1 MKNANLVIT
10 GLLASLCLPAMATS
24 FKLDANGNDPFY
36 QTNVSK
42 EVYQYTHSSQLQD
55 LTIHNASGEQV
66 PYALIPYEDL
76 HPQTSTHQ
84 DSKPLIVYPIKENAL
99 SNPNELRIHL
109 QKNAGNTSVDIVS
122 SEADLNVQG
131 DTSKRPNSIY
141 LLDAGKKHAPLET
154 ISVDWQ
160 GVDGKLLTL
169 EVLTSDDLQSWSHA
183 GNAVLLKTSNENSSI
198 LQNTISLDSPT
209 EARYIQVR
217 TTGPNSTSFNLT
229 KANAE
234 YSKVQSIAP
243 QLVLQT
249 IQFLER
255 SEDTKKGL
263 VNIDFESAG
272 HFPASYLQIKLPQNN
287 TITNTTIQV
296 RNNTNE
302 PWAYLT
308 TASVYRLMQQ
318 GKNFTSP
325 DVALS
330 PTVARYWRLQFNL
343 SSGGIGAE
351 NPSLSLGWLPSTVVW
366 NARGQAP
373 FTLQV
378 GEKPGIVNNVSI
390 ASLIPDYKIE
400 KIQAL
405 AKSGLT
411 LEVSTNNTATEQVT
425 NTWVAPI
432 DYKRWLLWGGL
443 LLGVLL
449 LAGMAFSLLKT
460 DAKE

>member
-1 MKNANLVIT
+1 MKNANLIIT
-10 GLLASLCLPAMATS
+10 SLLATLGLPAMAAS

-36 QTNVSK
+36 QTSVSK
-42 EVYQYTHSSQLQD
+42 EVYQYTRSGQLQD
-55 LTIHNASGEQV
+55 LTINNASGEQV

-84 DSKPLIVYPIKENAL
+84 DSKPLIVYPIKENAQ
-99 SNPNELRIHL
+99 SNLNELRIHL

-122 SEADLNVQG
+122 SKGDLNSEG
-131 DTSKRPNSIY
+131 DASKKPNSIY
-141 LLDAGKKHAPLET
+141 LLDAGKKHVPLET

-183 GNAVLLKTSNENSSI
+183 GNAVLLKTSNVNSSI

-209 EARYIQVR
+209 EARYLQIR
-217 TTGPNSTSFNLT
+217 TTEPNSTSFKLT
-229 KANAE
+229 KTNAE
-234 YSKVQSIAP
+234 YSKVQSISP

-255 SEDTKKGL
+255 SEDAKKGL

-272 HFPASYLQIKLPQNN
+272 HFPASYLKIKLPQNN
-287 TITNTTIQV
+287 TITSATIQV

-302 PWAYLT
+302 PWQYLT

-318 GKNFTSP
+318 GKTFTSP
-325 DVALS
+325 DVVLS
-330 PTVARYWRLQFNL
+330 PTVARYWRLQFNQA
-343 SSGGIGAE
+343 SGGIGAE

-366 NARGQAP
+366 NARGHAP
-373 FTLQV
+373 FTLHV
-378 GEKPGIVNNVSI
+378 GEKPSIVNNVSI
-390 ASLIPDYKIE
+390 ASLMPGYEIE
-400 KIQAL
+400 KIQSL
-405 AKSGLT
+405 EKSSLT
-411 LEVSTNNTATEQVT
+411 LEVSANNAATEQAN
-425 NTWVAPI
+425 NTWTAPI
-432 DYKRWLLWGGL
+432 DYKHWLLWGGL
-443 LLGVLL
+443 FLGVLL

-460 DAKE
+460 DTKE

>member
-1 MKNANLVIT
+1 MKNAHVVIASF
-10 GLLASLCLPAMATS
+10 LATICLPAMAAS

-36 QTNVSK
+36 QTKVSK
-42 EVYQYTHSSQLQD
+42 EVYQYTHSSTLQD
-55 LTIHNASGEQV
+55 LTIHNATGEQV

-84 DSKPLIVYPIKENAL
+84 DSKVLIIYPIQANAL
-99 SNPNELRIHL
+99 NNPSELRIHL

-122 SEADLNVQG
+122 GEGEADASL
-131 DTSKRPNSIY
+131 KPNAIY

-154 ISVDWQ
+154 MMVDWQ

-183 GNAVLLKTSNENSSI
+183 GNAVLLKTSNDKSSI

-209 EARYIQVR
+209 EARYLQVR
-217 TTGPNSTSFNLT
+217 ATEPNSAHFNLT
-229 KANAE
+229 KADAI

-243 QLVLQT
+243 ELVLQT
-249 IQFLER
+249 IPLIER
-255 SEDTKKGL
+255 SEDTKNGL

-287 TITNTTIQV
+287 TITNATIQV
-296 RNNTNE
+296 RNNTSE
-302 PWAYLT
+302 PWQYLT

-318 GKNFTSP
+318 GKTFTSP
-325 DVALS
+325 DVVLS

-351 NPSLSLGWLPSTVVW
+351 NPSLTLGWLPSTVVW

-373 FTLQV
+373 FTLHV
-378 GEKPGIVNNVSI
+378 GEKPSIVNNVSA
-390 ASLIPDYKIE
+390 ASLIPDYKVE
-400 KIQAL
+400 KIQ
-405 AKSGLT
+405 T
-411 LEVSTNNTATEQVT
+411 LV
-425 NTWVAPI
+425 
-432 DYKRWLLWGGL
+432 K
-443 LLGVLL
+443 
-449 LAGMAFSLLKT
+449 
-460 DAKE
+460 

>member
-1 MKNANLVIT
+1 MKKIKHIIA
-10 GLLASLCLPAMATS
+10 GLMVALTLPATAAS
-24 FKLDANGNDPFY
+24 FKLDANGNEPFY
-36 QTNVSK
+36 QSNITK
-42 EVYQYTHSSQLQD
+42 EVYQYTHSSTLQD
-55 LTIHNASGEQV
+55 LTIQNASGEQV

-76 HPQTSTHQ
+76 HPQTSTHK
-84 DSKPLIVYPIKENAL
+84 DSKPLMVYPIKENAL

-122 SEADLNVQG
+122 SDGETDA
-131 DTSKRPNSIY
+131 SKKPDSIY

-183 GNAVLLKTSNENSSI
+183 GNAVLLKTSNANSSI

-209 EARYIQVR
+209 EARYLQIR
-217 TTGPNSTSFNLT
+217 TTEPNSTSFNLT
-229 KANAE
+229 RANAE

-243 QLVLQT
+243 QLVLQD
-249 IQFLER
+249 IQFIER
-255 SEDTKKGL
+255 SEDTKNGL

-287 TITNTTIQV
+287 TITNAMIQV

-302 PWAYLT
+302 PWEYLT

-318 GKNFTSP
+318 GKTFTSP
-325 DVALS
+325 DVVLS

-373 FTLQV
+373 FTLHV
-378 GEKPGIVNNVSI
+378 GEKPSIVNNVSI

-405 AKSGLT
+405 VNSSLK
-411 LEVSTNNTATEQVT
+411 LEVSANNTTPEKAA

-443 LLGVLL
+443 FLGVLL

-460 DAKE
+460 DTKE

>member
-1 MKNANLVIT
+1 MNKTKQMMT
-10 GLLASLCLPAMATS
+10 GLLVALLLPILPAAATS
-24 FKLDANGNDPFY
+24 FKLDANGSDPFY

-42 EVYQYTHSSQLQD
+42 EVYQHTHSSTLQD

-66 PYALIPYEDL
+66 PYALIAYEDL
-76 HPQTSTHQ
+76 HPQTTTHK
-84 DSKPLIVYPIKENAL
+84 DSKPLIIFPIKENAL
-99 SNPNELRIHL
+99 NNPSELRIHL

-122 SEADLNVQG
+122 SNSET
-131 DTSKRPNSIY
+131 DTSTKTNSIY

-183 GNAVLLKTSNENSSI
+183 GNAVLLKTANANNSI

-209 EARYIQVR
+209 EARYLQIR
-217 TTGPNSTSFNLT
+217 TTEPNSVSFNLT

-234 YSKVQSIAP
+234 YSKVQNIAP
-243 QLVLQT
+243 QLLLQD
-249 IQFLER
+249 IQLIKR
-255 SEDTKKGL
+255 TEDAKNGL

-272 HFPASYLQIKLPQNN
+272 HFPASYLQVKLPQNN
-287 TITNTTIQV
+287 TITNATIQV
-296 RNNTNE
+296 RNSTNE
-302 PWAYLT
+302 PWEYLT
-308 TASVYRLMQQ
+308 TASLYRLMQQ
-318 GKNFTSP
+318 GKTFTSP
-325 DVALS
+325 DVVLS
-330 PTVARYWRLQFNL
+330 PTVARYWRLQFNQ

-351 NPSLSLGWLPSTVVW
+351 NPSLSLGWLPSTIVW

-373 FTLQV
+373 FTLHV
-378 GEKPGIVNNVSI
+378 GEKPSIVNNVSI

-400 KIQAL
+400 KIQTL
-405 AKSGLT
+405 NSSGLL
-411 LEVSTNNTATEQVT
+411 LEVSTNNQSTKQAA

-443 LLGVLL
+443 FLGVLL
-449 LAGMAFSLLKT
+449 LAGMAYSLVKT
-460 DAKE
+460 DSKQ

>member
-1 MKNANLVIT
+1 MKNTQLIIVGLMVALAIPAN
-10 GLLASLCLPAMATS
+10 AAS

-36 QTNVSK
+36 QSNISK
-42 EVYQYTHSSQLQD
+42 EVYQYTHSSTLQD
-55 LTIHNASGEQV
+55 LTIQNASGEQV

-76 HPQTSTHQ
+76 HPQTTTHK
-84 DSKPLIVYPIKENAL
+84 DSKPLIIFPIKENAL
-99 SNPNELRIHL
+99 SNPSELRIHL
-109 QKNAGNTSVDIVS
+109 QKNAGNTSLDIVS
-122 SEADLNVQG
+122 SDGEADV
-131 DTSKRPNSIY
+131 SKVKNSIY

-183 GNAVLLKTSNENSSI
+183 GNAVLLKTANANSSI
-198 LQNTISLDSPT
+198 VQNTISLDSPT
-209 EARYIQVR
+209 EARYLQIR
-217 TTGPNSTSFNLT
+217 ATEPNSSSFNLT

-243 QLVLQT
+243 QLVLQS
-249 IQFLER
+249 IQFIAR
-255 SEDTKKGL
+255 SEDPKKGL

-287 TITNTTIQV
+287 TITSTTIQV

-302 PWAYLT
+302 PWEYLT

-318 GKNFTSP
+318 GKTFTNP
-325 DVALS
+325 DVVLS
-330 PTVARYWRLQFNL
+330 PTVARYWRLQFNQ

-373 FTLQV
+373 FTLHV
-378 GEKPGIVNNVSI
+378 GEKPSIVNNVSI

-400 KIQAL
+400 KILAL
-405 AKSGLT
+405 VKSGIT
-411 LEVSTNNTATEQVT
+411 LEVSANNTTTEQVA

-443 LLGVLL
+443 FLGVLL

-460 DAKE
+460 ESKE

>member
-1 MKNANLVIT
+1 MKNANLIIT
-10 GLLASLCLPAMATS
+10 SLLFTLSLPAAAAR

-36 QTNVSK
+36 QTSISK
-42 EVYQYTHSSQLQD
+42 EVYQYTHSSTLQD
-55 LTIHNASGEQV
+55 LTINNASGEQV

-76 HPQTSTHQ
+76 YPQSSTHLNR
-84 DSKPLIVYPIKENAL
+84 KPLIIFPIKENVL
-99 SNPNELRIHL
+99 NNPNELRIHL
-109 QKNAGNTSVDIVS
+109 QKNAGNTSVDIIS
-122 SEADLNVQG
+122 SDSETDAG
-131 DTSKRPNSIY
+131 KKPNSIY

-183 GNAVLLKTSNENSSI
+183 GNAILLKTSNDHSSI

-209 EARYIQVR
+209 EVRYLQIR
-217 TTGPNSTSFNLT
+217 TTEPNSTNFNLT
-229 KANAE
+229 KADAV
-234 YSKVQSIAP
+234 YSKVQNITP
-243 QLVLQT
+243 KLVLQD

-255 SEDTKKGL
+255 SEDTKNGL

-287 TITNTTIQV
+287 TITNAMIQV
-296 RNNTNE
+296 RNNANE
-302 PWAYLT
+302 PWQYLT

-318 GKNFTSP
+318 GKTFTNP
-325 DVALS
+325 DVVLS

-351 NPSLSLGWLPSTVVW
+351 NPSLSLGWLPSTVIW
-366 NARGQAP
+366 NARGQTP
-373 FTLQV
+373 FTLHV
-378 GEKPGIVNNVSI
+378 GEKSNIVNKVSI

-400 KIQAL
+400 KIRAL
-405 AKSGLT
+405 ANSSLT
-411 LEVSTNNTATEQVT
+411 LEVSANDTVTEKVV

-443 LLGVLL
+443 FLGVLL
-449 LAGMAFSLLKT
+449 LAGMALSLLKT
-460 DAKE
+460 DTKD